1 MLLELRTAVPPSDD
15 STRNA
20 LAQYAAALVQQ
31 VPGVRY
37 LTLSPGVAATGA
49 ADYAAAYVPVHDAVK
64 AVLPG
69 VALAPLV
76 DGSSSPKATLTALAR
91 TLPAADV
98 DVIAFHPAA
107 ATATGWGADAVPQL
121 LSTLEDVF
129 GRAPPVLIDGLATPT
144 TIPSDQ
150 RAWYPKSQLPDPSA
164 VAAREQGN
172 AYARLIAAT
181 ACSTTISAIVLD
193 RLVDDNAVPEPTSGI
208 VYASGAPKA
217 SASLVSAAA
226 GPTQRGTV
234 VCPGLASRSGASTLQ
249 FPAAL
254 DDSASASVV
263 LGCVRD
269 CLYVITLADAAGRPV
284 TARRG
289 TLAGGG
295 RPLRLELP
303 KAKLSAAGY
312 RFDVRIVDRVNP
324 GEVSRTTSALL
335 PVSRP

>member
-1 MLLELRTAVPPSDD
+1 M
-15 STRNA
+15 
-20 LAQYAAALVQQ
+20 
-31 VPGVRY
+31 
-37 LTLSPGVAATGA
+37 
-49 ADYAAAYVPVHDAVK
+49 
-64 AVLPG
+64 
-69 VALAPLV
+69 
-76 DGSSSPKATLTALAR
+76 
-91 TLPAADV
+91 
-98 DVIAFHPAA
+98 
-107 ATATGWGADAVPQL
+107 
-121 LSTLEDVF
+121 
-129 GRAPPVLIDGLATPT
+129 
-144 TIPSDQ
+144 
-150 RAWYPKSQLPDPSA
+150 
-164 VAAREQGN
+164 AAREQGN